1 MCEEQKQ
8 AIKFSCEGNS
18 TKIHNSFV
26 LFFCV
31 SSGKLML
38 TIHYIPH
45 SSPIFTSYYM
55 LALTFRYF
63 LFFALAMI
71 KFYGLFSFFCCEAD
85 TRNVPSRFLFLSL
98 FPHFSSAVT
107 KSTWLLTYRL
117 VVKFFMNNTIEVCV
131 CVPKHL
137 TNCENANELLSSGV
151 SSGNLVSH
159 CFVSVE
165 SCIFAHKMAQ
175 K

>member
-71 KFYGLFSFFCCEAD
+71 KFYGLFSCFCYEAD
-85 TRNVPSRFLFLSL
+85 TRNVPSRFLFLFLSPL
-98 FPHFSSAVT
+98 FICSHEIDVIVNLSISS
-107 KSTWLLTYRL
+107 KILYEQHNWS
-117 VVKFFMNNTIEVCV
+117 VCV

-137 TNCENANELLSSGV
+137 TNSENANELLSSGV

-165 SCIFAHKMAQ
+165 SCIFAHKMVQ